1 MGTMTMERDL
11 RRGSARV
18 LILTMLAE
26 EPMYGYRIAK
36 QLKRRSEG
44 YFAFKEGTLYPALH
58 GMEKEGLLTSEWQVV
73 EKGPSRKYYHLTE
86 EGRRVLA
93 ESAQEWTTF
102 SRRLLSMLGER
113 GAEAASG

>member
-1 MGTMTMERDL
+1 MERDF

-26 EPMYGYRIAK
+26 KPMYGYQIAK
-36 QLKRRSEG
+36 ELKRRSEG

-86 EGRRVLA
+86 EGKRVLA
-93 ESAQEWTTF
+93 ASVREGTTF
-102 SRRLLSMLGER
+102 SRRLLSMLGESS
-113 GAEAASG
+113 AEAVSG